1 MTTKITH
8 WFTRAGLALATVL
21 AAQATPE
28 TLVVPLGREARH
40 HLNIL
45 VLGNGLNEAVGMR
58 LQQVGD
64 EEFNYFSPAG
74 GREIL
79 LPSEGLLEARQWHGA
94 LLCVEPGGADPATYA
109 VQLRELIGVLQN
121 RQLALIWSSV
131 LDPSEDLAA
140 VRSND
145 AARQV
150 MRETGVVIADMR
162 GALLPLSGRAVDAS
176 GRLTVAAIDAVAE
189 TLNAAVRDSVLRT
202 STPWAALPASETR
215 EPSRM
220 LANSSLLSNPAQLP
234 LAAGKTAM
242 VYRAEEGGWQF
253 NLHSFLAHHEGRFW
267 AIWSSGRVDEDGP
280 SQLIRY
286 ATSADGY
293 EWSESGV
300 LAADPDGPEGPLR
313 WMASGI
319 YVEAGRLYA
328 LGSRNS
334 GIERGMFWADASLV
348 RFVWDKGDWREDKV
362 IADDCVVYF
371 PPLKVN
377 GRDFMVWRNSQGHFA
392 TAVARPGDKG
402 WEVSKIPGPFP
413 EYRLSETSHYV
424 DADGI
429 VHLIIRDQ
437 GGSRFLYHAVS
448 YDGGGTWTIPVKTN
462 FPDAMSKNFADR
474 LSNGWF
480 YLINN
485 PKQDRPHDRDPL
497 TITFSHDGWSF
508 GHPFAL
514 RRNAPPLRYPGKA
527 KGSQSFQYAHAIE
540 HDSKLWV
547 IYATNKED
555 IEVTSFDVTAFGL
568 PSIHP

>member
-1 MTTKITH
+1 MRIVIC
-8 WFTRAGLALATVL
+8 FTQASLFLATLL
-21 AAQATPE
+21 AARADPE
-28 TLVVPLGREARH
+28 ALVVPLGREAPH

-45 VLGNGLNEAVGMR
+45 VLGNGLNESVGVR
-58 LQQVGD
+58 LQQAAD
-64 EEFNYFSPAG
+64 EEFNYYRPAASG
-74 GREIL
+74 ESVRPSGRL
-79 LPSEGLLEARQWHGA
+79 FEARAWHGV
-94 LLCVEPGGADPATYA
+94 LLCIQPGDADPATYA
-109 VQLRELIGVLQN
+109 AQLRELIDVLQS
-121 RQLALIWSSV
+121 RQLALAWSSV
-131 LDPSEDLAA
+131 IDTAGDIAA
-140 VRSND
+140 VRFND

-150 MRETGVVIADMR
+150 MRDAGVMVADVR
-162 GALLPLSGRAVDAS
+162 GALLPLSGRAYDAS
-176 GRLTVAAIDAVAE
+176 GRLSVAAVNAVAD
-189 TLNAAVRDSVLRT
+189 TLNAAVRNAVLRN
-202 STPWAALPASETR
+202 STPWAVLPAGETR
-215 EPSRM
+215 DPAKL
-220 LANSSLLSNPAQLP
+220 LANSSLMSNPAQLS
-234 LAAGKTAM
+234 LAPGKTTM

-280 SQLIRY
+280 SQIIRY
-286 ATSADGY
+286 STSVDGY

-319 YVEAGRLYA
+319 YEDDGRLYA

-334 GIERGMFWADASLV
+334 GIERGMFWADAKLV
-348 RFVWDKGDWREDKV
+348 RFVWENGNWREDQV

-377 GRDFMVWRNSQGHFA
+377 GRDFHVWRNSQGHFA
-392 TAVARPGDKG
+392 TAVAKPSDAG
-402 WEVSKIPGPFP
+402 WEVTKIPGPFP
-413 EYRLSETSHYV
+413 DYRLSETSHYV

-462 FPDAMSKNFADR
+462 FPDAISKNFSGR

-485 PKQDRPHDRDPL
+485 PRQDRPHERDPL
-497 TITFSHDGWSF
+497 TITFSNDGWSF

-514 RRNAPPLRYPGKA
+514 RRNAPPLRYSGKA
-527 KGSQSFQYAHAIE
+527 KGSQSFQYSHAIE
-540 HDSKLWV
+540 HDAKLWV

-568 PSIHP
+568 PPIQP